1 MKTFFNVTDL
11 DTAFSHVT
19 AFSEIGVETVP
30 LADALGR
37 VLGESMA
44 CRENLPDFSRSV
56 MDGYALKASSTFGAS
71 EANPAYLT
79 VKGSVAMGRQPGF
92 SIEAGEAARIST
104 GGALPEGAD
113 SVVMIE
119 HTETV
124 DETTIEVYRS
134 VAPGQHIIQK
144 GEDFKTGEMIL
155 HRGQSLRAQEIGL
168 LAALGKTSVTVC
180 KKAVVGIISTG
191 DEVVPVDQTPEF
203 GKVRDVNSYT
213 LGAMVQTA
221 GGRAVNYGIVEDD
234 IASLYDMCIQAH
246 KETDMLIISGGS
258 SMGPRDYA
266 LEAIGRLPDARI
278 LLHGIPISPGKPTIL
293 AQAEGKPVWGL
304 PGHVVSAMIVFEIV
318 VKPFLEKL
326 NGLDPGQ
333 RRRWP
338 IPARLDRN
346 VASAQGRMDF
356 IRVRLVKKNGEY
368 WAQPILGKSGLIH
381 TLVQADGVI
390 AINMHSEGLEKGTS
404 VDVIPM

>member
-11 DTAFSHVT
+11 DTVFSLVST
-19 AFSEIGVETVP
+19 FSEVGVETVP
-30 LADALGR
+30 ITDALGR
-37 VLGESMA
+37 VLGGNIT
-44 CRENLPDFSRSV
+44 CCENLPDFTRSV

-79 VKGSVAMGRQPGF
+79 IRGSVAMGQQPGF
-92 SIEAGEAARIST
+92 TVGTGEAARIST

-119 HTETV
+119 YTETV

-134 VAPGQHIIQK
+134 VAPGQHTIQK
-144 GEDFKTGEMIL
+144 GEDFKAGEGIIV
-155 HRGQSLRAQEIGL
+155 RGQTLRAQEIGL
-168 LAALGKTSVTVC
+168 LAAFGKLSVPVYKRAT
-180 KKAVVGIISTG
+180 VGIISTG
-191 DEVVPVDQTPEF
+191 DEVVPADQTPAF

-213 LGAMVQTA
+213 IGAMVNA
-221 GGRAVNYGIVEDD
+221 GGGKAINYGIVGDD
-234 IASLYDMCIQAH
+234 LALLYDVCARAH
-246 KETDMLIISGGS
+246 DETDMLIISGGS
-258 SMGPRDYA
+258 SVGPRDYA
-266 LEAIGRLPDARI
+266 LEAIGRLPDARV

-293 AQAEGKPVWGL
+293 ARVGGKPVWGL

-318 VKPFLEKL
+318 AKPFLEKL
-326 NGLDPGQ
+326 NGLDPVK

-356 IRVRLVKKNGEY
+356 VRVRLIKKDDEY

-381 TLVQADGVI
+381 TLVQADGIV
-390 AINMHSEGLEKGTS
+390 AINMNSEGLEKGT
-404 VDVIPM
+404 VVEVIPI